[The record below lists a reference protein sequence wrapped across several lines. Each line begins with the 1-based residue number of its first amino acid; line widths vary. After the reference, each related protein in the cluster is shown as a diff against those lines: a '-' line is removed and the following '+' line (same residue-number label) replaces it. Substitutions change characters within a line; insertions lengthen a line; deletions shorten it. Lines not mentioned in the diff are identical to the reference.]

1 MKRIEKLLKAKL
13 SGKKAEANAAF
24 DDALWNRVS
33 SRLNPPVAEVAGSA
47 GKTIGLKWA
56 ALGGTALF
64 VARVGVGLVWNDQNL
79 KASNAP
85 VAAAEHSTYA
95 ESQMVVEAQTVGR
108 EATMDPGVDAIAP
121 NAALLPSEAKETGPA
136 QTAFSPTLTD
146 SAPVAA
152 APQLPARRTT
162 ASSAMEPG
170 AGTPKTE
177 RAVNDISEG
186 ANPSVEIPSDGPSEA
201 DGAMAV
207 ISPLRRLP
215 AQLDCAK
222 ARQEPA
228 LRLGATAS
236 NSPSRHFALRAF
248 GGVTLSNFHYLND
261 ELAMF
266 SDHFHAASSAGGGL
280 ALDFDFKNQQWS
292 LGLGW
297 SDYAQRIEFEHSWQ
311 TEFVEPDAILSV
323 ELDPITGDTLSV
335 ETGPVLATVTHHRHV
350 RDFNHWNG
358 VVIPAEWRKQWLIS
372 RWTLGMGLGGQFL
385 VRTGAHGQS
394 FIAEGTVGTFA
405 DADLSRWRISWS
417 PTARCYAGYQFQP
430 EWRLDVSLVAG
441 FQPMGSLSNE
451 ELMSSSIVSWEGQL
465 RTLQIAMGLTRFFEL
480 SRNSSVE

>member
-1 MKRIEKLLKAKL
+1 MKRIEELLKAKL
-13 SGKKAEANAAF
+13 SGAKAEANPAL

-33 SRLNPPVAEVAGSA
+33 SGLNAPVAEVAESA

-64 VARVGVGLVWNDQNL
+64 VAGVGVGLVWNDQNL
-79 KASNAP
+79 KASSAP

-95 ESQMVVEAQTVGR
+95 DAQLVVEAQSVGR
-108 EATMDPGVDAIAP
+108 EATVVSADAVVP
-121 NAALLPSEAKETGPA
+121 SAALLPSEAKETGPA
-136 QTAFSPTLTD
+136 QTAFSPTLTE

-152 APQLPARRTT
+152 APQLPVRRTT
-162 ASSAMEPG
+162 ASSAMEPA
-170 AGTPKTE
+170 AGTPTPE
-177 RAVNDISEG
+177 RTVNDISAD
-186 ANPSVEIPSDGPSEA
+186 ANPTVEIPSDGLSEA

-215 AQLDCAK
+215 AQLDRAK
-222 ARQEPA
+222 AREEPA
-228 LRLGATAS
+228 LCMGVTAS
-236 NSPSRHFALRAF
+236 NSPPRHFALRAF

-266 SDHFHAASSAGGGL
+266 SDYFHTASSAGGGL

-297 SDYAQRIEFEHSWQ
+297 SDYAQRMEFEHSWQ

-350 RDFNHWNG
+350 RDFNHWNA

-405 DADLSRWRISWS
+405 DADLSRWRISLS

-430 EWRLDVSLVAG
+430 EWRLDVSVAAG
-441 FQPMGSLSNE
+441 FQSLGSLSNE
-451 ELMSSSIVSWEGQL
+451 ELMSPSIVSWDGQL
-465 RTLQIAMGLTRFFEL
+465 RTLQIAMGLTRFIEL
-480 SRNSSVE
+480 SRNSSLE